1 MVKESFGPITMIDDI
16 IIYFLSFNSFK
27 PFVNNIYL
35 NLYLLKISLFLKIKD
50 LKPYEFF
57 SYMYKGVSTDTTN
70 ENTYIA
76 SQKMKFSRNLF
87 TEIFFFEK
95 TSLADITNKT
105 LLDVD
110 FFEAV
115 AFPFSLMRLCLVER
129 RLLCQRFWHF

>member
-1 MVKESFGPITMIDDI
+1 
-16 IIYFLSFNSFK
+16 
-27 PFVNNIYL
+27 
-35 NLYLLKISLFLKIKD
+35 
-50 LKPYEFF
+50 
-57 SYMYKGVSTDTTN
+57 MYKGVSTDTMN

-87 TEIFFFEK
+87 TEIFFFKK
-95 TSLADITNKT
+95 TSLEDINNKT